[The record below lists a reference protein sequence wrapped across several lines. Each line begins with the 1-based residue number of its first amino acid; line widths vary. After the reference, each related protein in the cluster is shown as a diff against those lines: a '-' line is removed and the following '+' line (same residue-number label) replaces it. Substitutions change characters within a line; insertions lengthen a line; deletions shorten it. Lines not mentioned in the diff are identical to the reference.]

1 MSRNGRKT
9 RQEQVEN
16 TARIAAEAA
25 AAAVLEAAHED
36 DDDDDEMEESIQP
49 GDDGRPKTLK
59 GRNVPS
65 AGGPSKDVKL
75 GSEGPDAIKKSRV
88 SENLDQDED
97 DDDEMEESRLLNPLG
112 AHLYETDED
121 EDEDMDDDEEMAEGT
136 ADDQLTSSD
145 DSSRLDAQRK

>member
-88 SENLDQDED
+88 
-97 DDDEMEESRLLNPLG
+97 PLVSCIT
-112 AHLYETDED
+112 LSI
-121 EDEDMDDDEEMAEGT
+121 
-136 ADDQLTSSD
+136 TSSAVCVPIAI
-145 DSSRLDAQRK
+145 SQSGQQGSPKRAIKMRK